1 VIIYLV
7 FVVVVVV
14 VVVVTARRFCRA
26 TPVNVRAG
34 VGPVLTLI
42 LIAVAII
49 HSSVAW
55 VSVALHSLSVVVAE
69 AAAAGYP
76 SGSDHHPCLPLHL
89 GLPSLLRHKR
99 VSIMRRGVHSL

>member
-1 VIIYLV
+1 MIIYLFV
-7 FVVVVVV
+7 IVVVVVV
-14 VVVVTARRFCRA
+14 VATAHRFCRA

-55 VSVALHSLSVVVAE
+55 VSVAL
-69 AAAAGYP
+69 
-76 SGSDHHPCLPLHL
+76 
-89 GLPSLLRHKR
+89 
-99 VSIMRRGVHSL
+99 